1 MHIKNFYMKSN
12 RSSSGKKICTWS
24 FALIFFSLLIPPS
37 LLAQSHAVK
46 GKVIGIDG
54 RGIDAVSI
62 IQKGTTNG
70 TTTIA
75 DGTFTLA
82 VSNPNAT
89 LEISSLGYE
98 SQEIALNGRNELT
111 ITLQGS
117 VAKELEQ
124 VVVVGYGTANKR
136 DLTGSIVKISG
147 KEIADKPNTN
157 PVASLQGK
165 VAGLSVV
172 NNGTPGSAPDIRI
185 RGTVSIGQV
194 HPLYVV
200 DGIFNDNIDYLNPND
215 IESIEILK
223 DPSSLAIFGVKGATG
238 VIAVTTKSAKAGQVL
253 VNFNTSYGFKKL
265 VDKIKFAD
273 ADLFKTLF
281 AEENV
286 NIGNLNP
293 IDYTGMTANT
303 DWIDAVT
310 RTGNFSS
317 NNLSVSGSTDKNKFH
332 LGLGYIY
339 DEGIIIRQKLEKMLL
354 SFRDEFKIN
363 KNIKVGLNLNV
374 ERQKLPY
381 GVDWAL
387 DVARKVMPQ
396 ISAGTKPFKIKD
408 PYNPDSIT
416 VDLYSGLNLALQ
428 NSGVVNPLVQIEN
441 EWDKTINTEFR
452 TVGSVYGEISFL
464 KDFTFRSTFYADRSN
479 LNSRQYTPIYSAY
492 NPINNT
498 PYIYSQSTQV
508 QENYNT
514 WEKYQ
519 QDHILTYKSSFGDH
533 NLAATGGFTTYYFA
547 NQNRHASVKQSL
559 TGNPIP
565 DDPRFWYISNGFV
578 TDQSLFGSNS
588 SQSEYSTVSLLARAI
603 YNFQNKYYFNASV
616 RNDASS
622 QISPDHRNQIFWAV
636 GAAWDLS
643 RESFMENQ
651 QIFDFLKIKGSI
663 GVLGNQSTYGYA
675 YPFYPGLSSGDNA
688 NAVFGTTVYNAYS
701 QAYLPDR
708 NLKWETVHAREVGV
722 EMNMLQNKLHFE
734 ANYFNK
740 TTKDLMVYIQGTG
753 GVSDGLTN
761 SGSLRNSGFEFSA
774 SYTQNV
780 SKDLKLNIGGNLT
793 TYKNKVLDLP
803 ESAAIGNSGTSRTS
817 VGMPIGYF
825 YGYVVDGIFQ
835 SYADVLKSPNQ
846 GALGSYGPG
855 DFKYKDVTGD
865 GKVTVEDRT
874 MIGNPTPDFTYG
886 ASIGLDYK
894 GFNLSIDVGGVYGN
908 EIFRNWGSL
917 ESPFQ
922 RVNYPEF
929 KKDRWH
935 GPGTSNWDPVL
946 NQGNRINYLASTY
959 SIEDGSYFRIRNA
972 QLGYNFSHELISG
985 IGIKSLR
992 VYANVQNPKT
1002 WKNNYG
1008 YTTEFGGSATS
1019 FGYDNGGGAIP
1030 MVTTFGLNVTF

>member
-1 MHIKNFYMKSN
+1 MIRNKTFCEKKN
-12 RSSSGKKICTWS
+12 RARIL
-24 FALIFFSLLIPPS
+24 ALILFSFLFIPS
-37 LLAQSHAVK
+37 AILAQSHTVK
-46 GKVIGIDG
+46 GKVVDTDSQ
-54 RGIDAVSI
+54 GIDAVSVT
-62 IQKGTTNG
+62 QKGTTKG
-70 TTTIA
+70 TMTNS
-75 DGTFTLA
+75 DGTFSLTI
-82 VSNPNAT
+82 SNPNAT
-89 LEISSLGYE
+89 LEFSSLGYQTQDIAV
-98 SQEIALNGRNELT
+98 SGRTEIT
-111 ITLQGS
+111 ITLH
-117 VAKELEQ
+117 VALAKELEQ
-124 VVVVGYGTANKR
+124 IVVVGYGTANKR

-157 PVASLQGK
+157 PISSLQGK

-172 NNGTPGSAPDIRI
+172 NNGTPGSTPDIRI

-200 DGIFNDNIDYLNPND
+200 DGIFNDNIDYLNPSD

-238 VIAVTTKSAKAGQVL
+238 VIAVTTKRAKAGVQ

-281 AEENV
+281 AEENL
-286 NIGNLNP
+286 NIGNQNP

-310 RTGNFSS
+310 RTGHFSS
-317 NNLSVSGSTDKNKFH
+317 SNLSVAGSSEKNNFQ
-332 LGLGYIY
+332 LGVGYIY
-339 DEGIIIRQKLEKMLL
+339 DEGIIVRQKLEKMLL
-354 SFRDEFKIN
+354 SFRDEFKLN

-374 ERQKLPY
+374 EKQKLPY

-396 ISAGTKPFKIKD
+396 ISAGTMPFKIKD

-452 TVGSVYGEISFL
+452 TVGSIYAEINFL
-464 KDFTFRSTFYADRSN
+464 KDFSFRSTFYADRSN

-508 QENYNT
+508 QESYNT

-519 QDHILTYKSSFGDH
+519 QDHILSYKNKFGDH
-533 NLAATGGFTTYYFA
+533 SIAGTAGFTTYYFG
-547 NQNRHASVKQSL
+547 NQNRYASVKQSL

-565 DDPRFWYISNGFV
+565 NDKRFWYISNGFV
-578 TDQSLFGSNS
+578 TDQSLFTSNS
-588 SQSEYSTVSLLARAI
+588 SQSEYTTVSMLARAI
-603 YNFQNKYYFNASV
+603 YNFQNKYYLNASI

-622 QISPDHRNQIFWAV
+622 QISPDHRNQIFWAL
-636 GAAWDLS
+636 GAAWDIS

-651 QIFDFLKIKGSI
+651 QLFDFLKVKGSI

-708 NLKWETVHAREVGV
+708 NLKWETVHAQEVGV
-722 EMNMLQNKLHFE
+722 EMNMFQNKLHFE

-774 SYTQNV
+774 SY
-780 SKDLKLNIGGNLT
+780 SKNLSNDITLNISGNLT

-803 ESAAIGNSGTSRTS
+803 ESAAVGNSGTSRTS

-825 YGYVVDGIFQ
+825 YGYQVDGIFQ
-835 SYADVLKSPNQ
+835 TYADILKSPNQ
-846 GALGSYGPG
+846 GALGAYGPG
-855 DFKYKDVTGD
+855 DFKYKDVNGD
-865 GKVTVEDRT
+865 GLVTVEDRS

-886 ASIGLDYK
+886 TSIGLDYK
-894 GFNLSIDVGGVYGN
+894 GLNITIDVGGVYGN

-959 SIEDGSYFRIRNA
+959 SIEDGSYFRIRNV
-972 QLGYNFSHELISG
+972 QLGYNFSNSLISG

-992 VYANVQNPKT
+992 IYANMQNPKT

-1008 YTTEFGGSATS
+1008 YTTEFGGDATS

-1030 MVTTFGLNVTF
+1030 VVTTFGLNVTF